1 MASESYARK
10 SPTIVITG
18 TPGTGKTTTAQ
29 LLVEESP
36 VPLTHVNV
44 GDLVKEQ
51 GLHEG
56 FDDEWGSFTVD
67 EDKVRVSCFLAG
79 ARMHDRC

>member
-1 MASESYARK
+1 MTSESANRS

-29 LLVEESP
+29 LLAEESP
-36 VPLTHVNV
+36 VPLTHINV

-67 EDKVRVSCFLAG
+67 EDKVRTSSYLG
-79 ARMHDRC
+79 AWMS